1 MTRMTVKELYEKLKS
16 PEFKKSENIFYN
28 YYIYQYNADKEYE
41 TRQQIEDFKRNLKRP
56 TTYEDPVLLD
66 LFSLFCEYLQE
77 ESFGE
82 QSLLEL
88 TLEEE
93 LDENNM
99 TTEELTNEANSD
111 GFIEYVH
118 QFITTQRKIE
128 NEFDHSYVFVYGI
141 GKMFPYLR
149 TNVFLTKY
157 EEYND
162 PNKYKIILFYP
173 GEQKG
178 NSFSLFHVLEDSHTY
193 RATLLVNK

>member
-1 MTRMTVKELYEKLKS
+1 MTVKELYEKLKS